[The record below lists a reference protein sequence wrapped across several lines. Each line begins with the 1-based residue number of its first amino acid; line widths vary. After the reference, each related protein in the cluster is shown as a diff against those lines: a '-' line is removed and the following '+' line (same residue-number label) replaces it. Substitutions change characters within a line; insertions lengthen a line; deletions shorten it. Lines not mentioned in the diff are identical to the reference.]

1 MTNNKL
7 ASLRQRLIEPVWQRS
22 LLRETQ
28 YPTRKN
34 AWRSLLYLVVS
45 LPVVLALIPVVIIR
59 RLFRPVTLHILKT
72 EADYGHLVS
81 LLEFARKTL
90 GDSRDSFIV
99 VETKHPHKTF
109 KSLYQA
115 AMRPRMLWSHGIEGI
130 LAQALL
136 LFPAVLVR
144 RVFHYKR
151 HTYAAGPTSEPL
163 VAPPEFV
170 KLRKELFDSLGL
182 SGSPLVLLSV
192 HTREYDQLRTPGSG
206 QKDWILETRGTDLV
220 DAVDFLQSQGV
231 NVVRVGGR
239 DSGGS
244 HIPRSLMRI
253 EDFSEMGS
261 SHEVALASECTYF
274 WNDEDGGWWTSTP
287 FHKPVLFTNNARLAV
302 GKNRFSSFYLYVP
315 ALFERLDGVRLT
327 FREMLQMIMS
337 GRFPYKEAARGE
349 LRMIRNSPQEIVDG
363 NREMLARLDGT
374 WRESAQARV
383 IRKRMEQIW
392 HDFPSLEVTNISESF
407 LLNHPYLLDDR

>member
-130 LAQALL
+130 LAQAML
-136 LFPAVLVR
+136 LFPAVLVPR
-144 RVFHYKR
+144 RFHFK
-151 HTYAAGPTSEPL
+151 HHADAAGHTSEPL
-163 VAPPEFV
+163 VVPHEFV
-170 KLRKELFDSLGL
+170 KLRRELFESLGL

-192 HTREYDQLRTPGSG
+192 HTREYDQVRTPGSG
-206 QKDWILETRGTDLV
+206 QKDWILETRGADLV
-220 DAVDFLQSQGV
+220 EAVDLLQLQGV

-239 DSGGS
+239 DSGES
-244 HIPRSLMRI
+244 RIPRSLKRI

-261 SHEVALASECTYF
+261 SYEVALASECTYF
-274 WNDEDGGWWTSTP
+274 WNDEDGGWWTSAP
-287 FHKPVLFTNNARLAV
+287 FHKPVLNTNVARFQV
-302 GKNRFSSFYLYVP
+302 TKNFYSSFYLHVP
-315 ALFERLDGVRLT
+315 ILFERPDGVRLT
-327 FREMLQMIMS
+327 FREMMEMIVS
-337 GRFPYKEAARGE
+337 GKAPYKAAVRGE
-349 LRMIRNSPQEIVDG
+349 LRMIRNSPQEIVEG

-374 WRESAQARV
+374 WRESAQAGSMQ
-383 IRKRMEQIW
+383 KRLEQIW
-392 HDFPSLEVTNISESF
+392 HDFPSLKVPNISESF

>member
-1 MTNNKL
+1 
-7 ASLRQRLIEPVWQRS
+7 
-22 LLRETQ
+22 
-28 YPTRKN
+28 
-34 AWRSLLYLVVS
+34 LVVS
-45 LPVVLALIPVVIIR
+45 LPVAVALTPIVVIR

-72 EADYGHLVS
+72 ESDYGHLVG

-90 GDSRDSFIV
+90 GDSRNCIIV
-99 VETKHPHKTF
+99 VEARYPHKTF

-115 AMRPRMLWSHGIEGI
+115 VMRPRMLWSHEIEGI

-144 RVFHYKR
+144 RVIHHK
-151 HTYAAGPTSEPL
+151 HHADAAGHTHQPL
-163 VAPPEFV
+163 VVPQEFV

-182 SGSPLVLLSV
+182 NGSPLVLLSV
-192 HTREYDQLRTPGSG
+192 HTREYDQVRTPGSG
-206 QKDWILETRGTDLV
+206 QKDWILETRGAELG
-220 DAVDFLQSQGV
+220 DAVDFLQLQGV

-244 HIPRSLMRI
+244 HIPRSLIRI

-261 SHEVALASECTYF
+261 SYEVALASECTYF
-274 WNDEDGGWWTSTP
+274 WNDEDGGWWTSAP
-287 FHKPVLFTNNARLAV
+287 FHKPVLCTNVARFQV
-302 GKNRFSSFYLYVP
+302 TQSFYPSYYLYIP

-327 FREMLQMIMS
+327 FREMLEMIIS
-337 GRFPYKEAARGE
+337 GKAPYKAAVRGE
-349 LRMIRNSPQEIVDG
+349 LRLIRNSPREVMDG
-363 NREMLARLDGT
+363 NREMLARIDGT
-374 WRESAQARV
+374 WRESAQARS

-392 HDFPSLEVTNISESF
+392 HDFPSLEVPSISESF